1 MTVVPVAMLSF
12 DRTLVFIAGAG
23 HRHEEDRGEAH
34 GQGAQG
40 HGGRG
45 GPGIPGYSHKNN
57 KKIFTIGFCF

>member
-40 HGGRG
+40 YGGRG
-45 GPGIPGYSHKNN
+45 GPGIKIII
-57 KKIFTIGFCF
+57 KIFTMSFCF